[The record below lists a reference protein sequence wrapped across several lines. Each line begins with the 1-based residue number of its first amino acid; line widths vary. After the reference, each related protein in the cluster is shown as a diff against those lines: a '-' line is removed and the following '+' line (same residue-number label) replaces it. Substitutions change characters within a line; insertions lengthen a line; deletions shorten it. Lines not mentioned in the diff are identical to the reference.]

1 MSNNRSRIASGYLRE
16 LYLNKNL
23 STYKIGKHL
32 NCSAGTITNRLIE
45 FKIPIKSPAFAR
57 MKYKKFDFTGD
68 DAQKAYMIG
77 FRIGDLNVYRVS
89 ENSET
94 IVVRCHTTQREQV
107 NVIKDLFSRFGRVD
121 DSIRPNG
128 HYYMNCFLNN
138 SFKFLFPKDKSAWA
152 WIQEPESRLAF
163 IAGYTDAEGNFIINQ
178 GRARFK
184 IDSYDKDV
192 LYTIAEWLNGAGISH
207 KIRLIFKK
215 GDKQKIYDKIGIYH
229 KDLWRLN
236 INHAKDLKEFMF
248 LISPFMLHSQRLHD
262 MKLCSKN
269 IEKRIKNGT
278 VK

>member
-1 MSNNRSRIASGYLRE
+1 MSNNRFKIVPGYLKE

-23 STYKIGKHL
+23 STYKIGKIL
-32 NCSAGTITNRLIE
+32 NCSASTVTNRLIE
-45 FKIPIKSPAFAR
+45 FKIPLKSPALAR
-57 MKYKKFDFTGD
+57 MKYKKFNFNGD

-89 ENSET
+89 KNSET
-94 IVVRCHTTQREQV
+94 IVVRCHTTQKEQV
-107 NVIKDLFSRFGRVD
+107 NVINALFSKFGRVD
-121 DSIRPNG
+121 DTKRTNG

-152 WIQEPESRLAF
+152 WIRNTSARLAF

-192 LYTIAEWLNGAGISH
+192 LDIIAQWLNSIGISY
-207 KIRLIFKK
+207 KMRLIFKK

-236 INHAKDLKEFMF
+236 INQAKDLKEFMF
-248 LISPFMLHSQRLHD
+248 LISPFMRHSQRLHD

-269 IEKRIKNGT
+269 IEKRIKNGSI
-278 VK
+278 K

>member
-1 MSNNRSRIASGYLRE
+1 MPNNRLKVAPGNLKE

-23 STYKIGKHL
+23 STYKIGKLL
-32 NCSAGTITNRLIE
+32 NCSASTITNRLIE
-45 FKIPIKSPAFAR
+45 FKIPIKSPASAR
-57 MKYKKFDFTGD
+57 MKYDKFDFTGD
-68 DAQKAYMIG
+68 DAQRAHMIG

-178 GRARFK
+178 RRARFK

-192 LYTIAEWLNGAGISH
+192 LDTIAQWLNDIGILY
-207 KIRLIFKK
+207 KMRLIFKK
-215 GDKQKIYDKIGIYH
+215 GDKQKIY
-229 KDLWRLN
+229 
-236 INHAKDLKEFMF
+236 
-248 LISPFMLHSQRLHD
+248 
-262 MKLCSKN
+262 
-269 IEKRIKNGT
+269 
-278 VK
+278 

>member
-1 MSNNRSRIASGYLRE
+1 
-16 LYLNKNL
+16 LNKNF
-23 STYKIGKHL
+23 STYKIGKIL
-32 NCSAGTITNRLIE
+32 NCSASTITNRLIE
-45 FKIPIKSPAFAR
+45 FRIPIKSSAFAR
-57 MKYKKFDFTGD
+57 MKYKKFDFNGN

-94 IVVRCHTTQREQV
+94 VVVRCHTTQIEQV
-107 NVIKDLFSRFGRVD
+107 DVIKSLFSKFGRVD
-121 DSIRPNG
+121 DSVRPNS

-152 WIQEPESRLAF
+152 WIQEPETRLAF

-178 GRARFK
+178 DRARFK

-192 LYTIAEWLNGAGISH
+192 LDTIAKWLKDVGIQY
-207 KIRLIFKK
+207 KMRLIFKS
-215 GDKQKIYDKIGIYH
+215 GDKQKIYGKIGIYH
-229 KDLWRLN
+229 GDLWRLN
-236 INHAKDLKEFMF
+236 INYAGDLKRFIF
-248 LISPFMLHSQRLHD
+248 LINPFIRHSQRLHD
-262 MKLCSKN
+262 MKLCIKN

>member
-1 MSNNRSRIASGYLRE
+1 MGRKKIKIDKKELLE
-16 LYLNKNL
+16 LYSNKNL
-23 STYKIGKHL
+23 STKNIARTFK
-32 NCSAGTITNRLIE
+32 CSWATVMNRIE
-45 FKIPIKSPAFAR
+45 ELGIPKKTPAAAR
-57 MKYKKFDFTGD
+57 MRYPKFDFTGTD
-68 DAQKAYMIG
+68 TDKAYMIG

-107 NVIKDLFSRFGRVD
+107 DVINSLFSKFGRVD
-121 DSIRPNG
+121 DSIRSNG

-152 WIQEPESRLAF
+152 WIQESETRFAF

-178 GRARFK
+178 DRARFK

-192 LYTIAEWLNGAGISH
+192 LDTIAKWLRDAGILY
-207 KIRLIFKK
+207 KMRLIFKK
-215 GDKQKIYDKIGIYH
+215 GYKQRIYDKMGIYH
-229 KDLWRLN
+229 DDLWRLN
-236 INHAKDLKEFMF
+236 INYASDLRKFIF
-248 LISPFMLHSQRLHD
+248 LTRPFIRHSQRLHD
-262 MKLCSKN
+262 IKLCSKN